1 MPELPEVEIVRRG
14 LEPMMLG
21 QQFVGVEQ
29 RRPDLRF
36 PFPPDFALRLE
47 GQTITAVRRRAKYL
61 IVDLSGGEALVM
73 HLGMSGRF
81 TIQPGAN
88 QPTQEFGDYVY
99 DTGAYPQHDHVVF
112 GLSNQSRIT
121 YNDPRRF
128 GFMLLVP
135 QAELAVHPLFA
146 TMGLE
151 PLGPDLTAHYLAKR
165 AKGKRVTLK
174 AFLLDQRVIAG
185 LGNIYVCEALHHAAL
200 SPRRL
205 ASTLSN
211 RSGSPVDRTARLIA
225 VIPDVLRQALNAG
238 GSSLRDYRHT
248 DGTSGSFQREFFVY
262 GREGEPCKLVGC
274 DGTVRRIVQAQRST
288 FYCPSCQR

>member
-21 QQFVGVEQ
+21 QQFVGVDQ

-36 PFPPDFALRLE
+36 PFPSDFALRLE

-88 QPTQEFGDYVY
+88 QPTKEFGDYVY

-128 GFMLLVP
+128 GFMLLVS
-135 QAELAVHPLFA
+135 QSELTTHPLFDA
-146 TMGLE
+146 MGVE
-151 PLGPDLTAHYLAKR
+151 PLGPELTAAYLAKR
-165 AKGKRVTLK
+165 AQGKRVTLK
-174 AFLLDQRVIAG
+174 SFLLDQRIIAG
-185 LGNIYVCEALHHAAL
+185 LGNIYVCEALHLAAL

-205 ASTLSN
+205 ASTLSLRN
-211 RSGSPVDRTARLIA
+211 GSPADRTARLIA
-225 VIPDVLRQALNAG
+225 VIPDVLHKALNAG

-248 DGTSGSFQREFFVY
+248 DGSSGDFQREFAVY
-262 GREGEPCKLVGC
+262 GREGQACKRTGC
-274 DGTVRRIVQAQRST
+274 NGTVQRIVQAQRAT
-288 FYCPSCQR
+288 FYCATCQR

>member
-36 PFPPDFALRLE
+36 PFPAGFATRLE

-81 TIQPGAN
+81 TIQPGVS
-88 QPTQEFGDYVY
+88 QSPQEFGGYVY

-135 QAELAVHPLFA
+135 QAELPTHPLFA
-146 TMGLE
+146 SMGIE
-151 PLGPDLTAHYLAKR
+151 PLGPDLTALYLAKR
-165 AKGKRVTLK
+165 AQGKRVALK
-174 AFLLDQRVIAG
+174 SFLLDQRIIAG
-185 LGNIYVCEALHHAAL
+185 LGNIYVCEALHHAGL

-205 ASTLSN
+205 ASTLGLRN
-211 RSGSPVDRTARLIA
+211 GGPADRTARLIA
-225 VIPDVLRQALNAG
+225 VIPDVLHQALNAG

-248 DGTSGSFQREFFVY
+248 DGTSGDFQRAFAVY
-262 GREGEPCKLVGC
+262 GREGEPCKRSSC
-274 DGTVRRIVQAQRST
+274 NGTVARIVQAQRST
-288 FYCPSCQR
+288 FYCASCQR

>member
-14 LEPMMLG
+14 LEPIMLG

-36 PFPPDFALRLE
+36 PFPANFSARLE

-61 IVDLSGGEALVM
+61 ILDLSGGEALVM

-88 QPTQEFGDYVY
+88 QPATGFGDYVY

-128 GFMLLVP
+128 GFMLLVS
-135 QAELAVHPLFA
+135 QAELTTHPLFVA
-146 TMGLE
+146 MGIE
-151 PLGPDLTAHYLAKR
+151 PLSPDLTAAYLAKR
-165 AKGKRVTLK
+165 AHGKRVTLK
-174 AFLLDQRVIAG
+174 SFLLDQRIIAG
-185 LGNIYVCEALHHAAL
+185 LGNIYVCEALHRAAL

-205 ASTLSN
+205 ASTLSG
-211 RSGSPVDRTARLIA
+211 RSPNSADRTVRLIA
-225 VIPDVLRQALNAG
+225 VIPDVLRQALDAG

-248 DGTSGSFQREFFVY
+248 DGTSGDFQREFTVY
-262 GREGEPCKLVGC
+262 GREGEPCKRAGC
-274 DGTVRRIVQAQRST
+274 EGTVQRIVQAQRST
-288 FYCPSCQR
+288 FFCGSCQR